1 MSQRGGDGAV
11 RMAGMQFR
19 KAISTVVL
27 VALLT
32 WSMSALCAPIPVM
45 HSPAHDKMAY
55 RTMVVEHPH
64 MAGMP
69 AHNPPQKMIVIV
81 CYRMHGS
88 GDRDSM
94 SRCLPMPGDE
104 AISGTAKYHDDGQAR
119 AYATAHAIPLKF
131 DSPDPS
137 GAPWERAGLRFERSV
152 FESKADL
159 RI

>member
-1 MSQRGGDGAV
+1 
-11 RMAGMQFR
+11 MQFR

-32 WSMSALCAPIPVM
+32 WSMSALCAPIPVI
-45 HSPAHDKMAY
+45 HGPECVKLAY
-55 RTMVVEHPH
+55 RTMVVEHPR

-69 AHNPPQKMIVIV
+69 SHKCCPQKMVVVV
-81 CYRMHGS
+81 CYRMHGNS
-88 GDRDSM
+88 ECDTM
-94 SRCLPMPGDE
+94 SRCLPMPGAE

-119 AYATAHAIPLKF
+119 ACATAHATKLLMG
-131 DSPDPS
+131 SPDSS
-137 GAPWERAGLRFERSV
+137 GATWERAGLRFKRSV

>member
-1 MSQRGGDGAV
+1 
-11 RMAGMQFR
+11 MQFR

-32 WSMSALCAPIPVM
+32 WSMSALCAPIPAV
-45 HSPAHDKMAY
+45 HAPARDRLAY
-55 RTMVVEHPH
+55 RTVVVEHPQI
-64 MAGMP
+64 AGMA
-69 AHNPPQKMIVIV
+69 AHAPHKVIVVV
-81 CYRMHGS
+81 CYRMHGE
-88 GDRDSM
+88 GDRDAM
-94 SRCLPMPGDE
+94 SRCPTVPGDE

-119 AYATAHAIPLKF
+119 AYATAHATPLKF

-137 GAPWERAGLRFERSV
+137 GAPWERAGLRFERSI